1 MRSFPSFVAAI
12 GVVLLTGCGYSATS
26 PGTGGNNT
34 GGNQTGNQSGGHTT
48 SISLTGSNTFD
59 PAVDTVAVNSTVT
72 WTWPTG
78 GTVTHNVTFKD
89 GPASPD
95 QQTGTYQRTFSQ
107 AGTYP
112 YRCTFH
118 SSGFASGDG
127 MVGTIVVQ

>member
-48 SISLTGSNTFD
+48 SITPTGSYTFD
-59 PAVDTVAVNSTVT
+59 PAIDTVPAHSTVT

-78 GTVTHNVTFKD
+78 RAITPNGTFQE
-89 GPASPD
+89 GPHRPAPTS
-95 QQTGTYQRTFSQ
+95 R
-107 AGTYP
+107 TYP
-112 YRCTFH
+112 PTLAQTR
-118 SSGFASGDG
+118 D
-127 MVGTIVVQ
+127 